1 MADEVE
7 SDERPEGDREP
18 GVGEDG
24 MPRWV
29 KGFAVAAAI
38 LVVLVVMLMLTGHH
52 GPSRH
57 GG

>member
-1 MADEVE
+1 MADQG
-7 SDERPEGDREP
+7 ERSERAERDREAA
-18 GVGEDG
+18 VTEDG

-29 KGFAVAAAI
+29 KGFAVAAVV
-38 LVVLVVMLMLTGHH
+38 LVVLVVVLMLTGHH